1 MACTSSLADA
11 ESHGMLFLPAVRR
24 KEKTIVGVDACG
36 YQTVSSIP
44 HATTLSLWAASPDS
58 LRISRFVI

>member
-44 HATTLSLWAASPDS
+44 HATTLSLFGQRLQIVFASPDS
-58 LRISRFVI
+58 